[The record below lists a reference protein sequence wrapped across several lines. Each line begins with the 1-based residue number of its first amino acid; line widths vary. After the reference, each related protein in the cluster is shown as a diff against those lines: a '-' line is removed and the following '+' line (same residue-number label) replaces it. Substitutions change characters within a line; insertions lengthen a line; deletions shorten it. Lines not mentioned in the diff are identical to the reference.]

1 MQQNPTRGVV
11 WVRKGHDEWPCV
23 GSKGFW
29 HKRSARRQTGQQT
42 ASYPGQTTRL
52 MERDVMD
59 NHVERGVYA
68 CDVSEDNLCS
78 CCLLQSP

>member
-29 HKRSARRQTGQQT
+29 HKRSARGQTGQQT

-52 MERDVMD
+52 TERDVMD
-59 NHVERGVYA
+59 DHAESFKGSV
-68 CDVSEDNLCS
+68 CM
-78 CCLLQSP
+78 